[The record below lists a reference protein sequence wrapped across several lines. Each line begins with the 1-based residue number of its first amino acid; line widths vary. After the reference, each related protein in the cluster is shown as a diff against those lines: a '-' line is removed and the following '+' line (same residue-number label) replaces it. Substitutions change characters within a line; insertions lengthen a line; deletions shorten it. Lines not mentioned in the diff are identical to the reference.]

1 MRVAAIA
8 DLHCRVDSA
17 GLARELLSGVESE
30 ADVLLIA
37 GDLTD
42 TGLPAEMEVL
52 LEDLSAIGLPIIAV
66 LGNHD
71 HENDH
76 ATKLAEM
83 LVQAGIRVLDATVT
97 EIGDV
102 GFVGTKGFCG
112 GFDERLVL
120 PFGEQALKLFIRT
133 SIDEAM
139 RLEGAMAKL
148 DCRAV
153 VGVLHYAPVSATL
166 DGEPRELWPLL
177 GTSRLAN
184 ALDRHHVAAIVHGHA
199 HHGSAEGRT
208 HGGAPVY
215 NVCRFVHAR
224 AGLPPYRVF
233 EA

>member
-1 MRVAAIA
+1 MRIAAIA

-17 GLARELLSGVESE
+17 GVARELLTGVENE
-30 ADVLLIA
+30 ADVLLLA

-52 LEDLSAIGLPIIAV
+52 LEDLAALSIPMIAV

-71 HENDH
+71 HESDS
-76 ATKLAEM
+76 AGKLAEM
-83 LVQAGIRVLDATVT
+83 VVHAGIRVLDATVT
-97 EIGDV
+97 EFGDV

-133 SIDEAM
+133 SIEEAM
-139 RLEGAMAKL
+139 RLEGALAKL

-153 VGVLHYAPVSATL
+153 VGVLHYAPIAGTL
-166 DGEPRELWPLL
+166 EGEPRELWPLL

-184 ALDRHHVAAIVHGHA
+184 ALDRHPVAAIVHGHA
-199 HHGSAEGRT
+199 HHGSVEGRT
-208 HGGAPVY
+208 KGGTPVY
-215 NVCRFVHAR
+215 NVCRFVHGR

-233 EA
+233 EV